1 MKQVVAL
8 WCVVLCFAM
17 GVSNAIAGP
26 TKGKPTKLVEKKEV
40 VAKPP
45 APVEEDCVFVR
56 VTENIT
62 VTYTTPSLPAMYV
75 AGPTCCCTSSSG
87 VYISA
92 VNGQFLGGTTTTI
105 KTTLVCKGE
114 VK

>member
-1 MKQVVAL
+1 
-8 WCVVLCFAM
+8 
-17 GVSNAIAGP
+17 
-26 TKGKPTKLVEKKEV
+26 
-40 VAKPP
+40 
-45 APVEEDCVFVR
+45 
-56 VTENIT
+56 
-62 VTYTTPSLPAMYV
+62 
-75 AGPTCCCTSSSG
+75 